1 MSANQKTEFLG
12 DAQAKSIDTVSLKVG
27 RRGTTGWLD
36 FTPSVVSSSSTPLAL
51 GGTVTA
57 TGKYQ
62 VVGKTMDV
70 SVFINSSA
78 AGTAGGTGAYQFT
91 LPPGFAIKINAGVL
105 GSGWVRANA
114 VIAPVYVGIGMTSV
128 GGVSDTTFRLVS
140 FVSEPNTVGVGV
152 TVSDTVYDA
161 ASTNGVSYNFVA
173 RFELA

>member
-1 MSANQKTEFLG
+1 MSANQKTDFLG
-12 DAQAKSIDTVSLKVG
+12 DVIAKSIETPVLKVG
-27 RRGTTGWLD
+27 RRGTSGWVSY
-36 FTPSVVSSSSTPLAL
+36 TPTVVSSSNTPLVL

-62 VVGKTMDV
+62 VVGNTMDV
-70 SVFINSSA
+70 SVFIDSST
-78 AGTAGGTGAYQFT
+78 AGTAGGTGAYQFS
-91 LPPGFAIKINAGVL
+91 LPPGFAIKTNAGVL

-114 VIAPVYVGIGMTSV
+114 VIAPVYVGIGMTSG
-128 GGVSDTTFRLVS
+128 GGVENTKFRLVALVNES
-140 FVSEPNTVGVGV
+140 ATAGVGV